1 MQETWVLS
9 LGWKIPWRRERL
21 PTPVLWPGEF
31 RGLYGPWG
39 RKESDMTSTSFTLF
53 LLLLHWLHL
62 RSSGIRSQGL
72 GTSGLDRVGGS
83 GKNGFGETDTTVKA

>member
-1 MQETWVLS
+1 
-9 LGWKIPWRRERL
+9 
-21 PTPVLWPGEF
+21 
-31 RGLYGPWG
+31 
-39 RKESDMTSTSFTLF
+39 MTSTSFTLV